1 MWEGAPRGNDCKAI
15 GGLTGANIRR
25 DWVGENSGFLII
37 LYPPDLTTIELIMSR
52 STAQPHRA
60 TVFIAASEVDANLY
74 YATKFIAPDPFIYLE
89 IKGERI
95 LVMNDLEMDRAKSQ
109 ASVDR
114 VLSYSEIERRARD
127 HGVAA
132 PWSVD
137 IIHVVLRDAKIK
149 QVLVP
154 ANFPFSH
161 ASRLQELGYQVHSKP
176 DPFYEQRVVKTADEI
191 RHIEE
196 AQRATE
202 EAVAAA
208 HAVLRQASIK
218 KDELWFDGA
227 VLTSERIKKL
237 INVTLMESDCVA
249 QHTIVAG
256 GEQAC
261 DPHNEGSG
269 PLPAHR
275 SIIFDVFP
283 RSAATRYFADMSRTV
298 VQGKPGPQLIKL
310 YQIVKD
316 AQEEAI
322 DKIKDGADGMKIHR
336 GICERFERAGYKTG
350 LVNGRM
356 QGYFHGTGH
365 GVGLDI
371 HEAPRISRTGSL
383 LQEGHVVT
391 VEPGLYYPGLGAI
404 RIEDMVLVTSNGC
417 RNLTNFPKVFELD

>member
-1 MWEGAPRGNDCKAI
+1 MSEATSQAPC
-15 GGLTGANIRR
+15 
-25 DWVGENSGFLII
+25 
-37 LYPPDLTTIELIMSR
+37 
-52 STAQPHRA
+52 A
-60 TVFIAASEVDANLY
+60 TVFIAASEADSNLY

-95 LVMNDLEMDRAKSQ
+95 LVMSDLEMDRAKSQ

-114 VLSYSEIERRARD
+114 VLSYSEIERRVKSQGIAEP
-127 HGVAA
+127 G
-132 PWSVD
+132 SVD
-137 IIHVVLRDAKIK
+137 IVHVVLHDAGIT
-149 QVLVP
+149 QLLVP
-154 ANFPFSH
+154 SNFPFSH
-161 ASRLQELGYQVHSKP
+161 AIRLQALGYRIEAKRE
-176 DPFYEQRVVKTADEI
+176 PFYERRVVKTAEEV
-191 RHIEE
+191 RHIE
-196 AQRATE
+196 ATQRATE
-202 EAVAAA
+202 AAVAAA
-208 HAVLRQASIK
+208 HDTLRRATIK
-218 KDELWFDGA
+218 GDKLWLDNAPF
-227 VLTSERIKKL
+227 TSERVKKL
-237 INVTLMESDCVA
+237 INVKLMECECVA

-283 RSAATRYFADMSRTV
+283 RSAASRYFADMSRTV
-298 VQGKPGPQLIKL
+298 VRGRPSPDLKRL
-310 YQIVKD
+310 YHTVKD

-322 DKIKDGADGMKIHR
+322 GKVKDGADGLKIHQ
-336 GICERFERAGYKTG
+336 GICERFDRAGYKTG

-391 VEPGLYYPGLGAI
+391 VEPGLYYPGLGAV
-404 RIEDMVLVTSNGC
+404 RIEDMVLVTRDGC
-417 RNLTNFPKVFELD
+417 RNLTNFPKTFELD

>member
-1 MWEGAPRGNDCKAI
+1 MKRAA
-15 GGLTGANIRR
+15 
-25 DWVGENSGFLII
+25 VS
-37 LYPPDLTTIELIMSR
+37 
-52 STAQPHRA
+52 QPEIA
-60 TVFIAASEVDANLY
+60 TLFIAASEQDSNLY
-74 YATKFIAPDPFIYLE
+74 YATKFIAPDSFIYME
-89 IKGERI
+89 IKGERLLI
-95 LVMNDLEMDRAKSQ
+95 MSDLEMDRARAQ

-114 VLSYSEIERRARD
+114 VLSYSELEQKAKAQGIKD
-127 HGVAA
+127 
-132 PWSVD
+132 PTTVD
-137 IIHVVLRDAKIK
+137 IVHVVLKEFKIRRL
-149 QVLVP
+149 LVP
-154 ANFPFSH
+154 ANFPFIH
-161 ASRLQELGYQVHSKP
+161 ATRLQELGYSLKP
-176 DPFYEQRVVKTADEI
+176 KRDPFYEQRVVKTADEI
-191 RHIEE
+191 RHIET

-208 HAVLRQASIK
+208 
-218 KDELWFDGA
+218 FDTVRRATIEGGWLHLDGE

-237 INVTLMESDCVA
+237 INVKLMERDCVA

-269 PLPAHR
+269 GLPAGR

-283 RSAATRYFADMSRTV
+283 RSATSRYFADMSRTIV
-298 VQGKPGPQLIKL
+298 RGAPTPDLKRL
-310 YQIVKD
+310 YQTVKD

-322 DKIKDGADGMKIHR
+322 EKVKDGADGMKIHQ
-336 GICERFERAGYKTG
+336 GICARFDKAGYKTG

-391 VEPGLYYPGLGAI
+391 VEPGLYYPGLGAV
-404 RIEDMVLVTSNGC
+404 RIEDMVLVTKDGC
-417 RNLTNFPKVFELD
+417 RNLTDFPKSFELQEP

>member
-1 MWEGAPRGNDCKAI
+1 
-15 GGLTGANIRR
+15 
-25 DWVGENSGFLII
+25 
-37 LYPPDLTTIELIMSR
+37 MSR
-52 STAQPHRA
+52 SALQSHKA
-60 TVFIAASEVDANLY
+60 VVFIAASETDANLY
-74 YATKFIAPDPFIYLE
+74 YATRFIAPDPFIYLE
-89 IKGERI
+89 IKGERL

-114 VLSYSEIERRARD
+114 VLSYTEIEQRARD
-127 HGVAA
+127 QGVASPGSA
-132 PWSVD
+132 D
-137 IIHVVLRDAKIK
+137 IVHVVLRDAKIK

-154 ANFPFSH
+154 GNFPFRH
-161 ASRLQELGYQVHSKP
+161 ASRLQELGYQVHAKP
-176 DPFYEQRVVKTADEI
+176 DPFYEQRVVKTAEEV

-202 EAVAAA
+202 AAVAAA
-208 HAVLRQASIK
+208 HAVLRRATIVK
-218 KDELWFDGA
+218 NELWFEDSP
-227 VLTSERIKKL
+227 LTSERVKKL
-237 INVTLMESDCVA
+237 INVKLMEADCVA

-269 PLPAHR
+269 PLPANR

-283 RSAATRYFADMSRTV
+283 RSATTRYFADMSRTV
-298 VQGKPGPQLIKL
+298 VRGTPSPELVRL
-310 YQIVKD
+310 YQTVKD

-322 DKIKDGADGMKIHR
+322 TKIKDGADGMRIHR
-336 GICERFERAGYKTG
+336 GICDRFEKAGYKTG

-391 VEPGLYYPGLGAI
+391 VEPGLYYPGLGAV
-404 RIEDMVLVTSNGC
+404 RIEDMVLVTSDGC
-417 RNLTNFPKVFELD
+417 RNLTDFPKTFELG